1 MTTLLAPQPSAAPT
15 APTEEEQR
23 QALEA
28 GRALAPLLGADVA
41 LRLVTDQDPAAT
53 LALPASARGLLYEIL
68 RQMAA
73 GNSVTVH
80 SLSAE
85 LTTQQAADYLN
96 VSRPYLVKL
105 LDEGEI
111 PSHKTGSH
119 RRVRLGDIVTYKQED
134 DAHGKT
140 IMRELAAEAQELGM
154 GY

>member
-1 MTTLLAPQPSAAPT
+1 MTTRLKPQPTRPT

-28 GRALAPLLGADVA
+28 GLALAPLLGEDVG

-73 GNSVTVH
+73 GNTVSVH

-105 LDEGEI
+105 LDEGKI
-111 PSHKTGSH
+111 PSHKTGTH
-119 RRVRLGDIVTYKQED
+119 RRVALTDIVAFKYDLLAKRHAALDELTALSQE
-134 DAHGKT
+134 
-140 IMRELAAEAQELGM
+140 M
-154 GY
+154 GLY